1 MMFSN
6 SFLPTQCVSSSM
18 WRHWYYQITVITRT
32 AKNISHHRFHSCCF
46 TRCNQHFRHFTEIDI
61 LKVFLS
67 SGNICHQ
74 HSHNHYHLYY
84 EPHPQLWLWII
95 KVCNHSLTW
104 ADGHLALCGYW
115 PPMGRQIWNCTTFV
129 NVYWKCWN
137 CRRKCTIF
145 VSVVDAVGINECTY
159 YVGTHNTRLFQEVC
173 SKMHKEAC
181 MQYLWWTLQEFGRTR
196 ICLIHPKPMILFCMS
211 PMNPLNP

>member
-1 MMFSN
+1 MLLITAGSSPLVVCLLLPLHPCRPWLLGPSSPTQYNIVPSGIDLVVMFSN

-74 HSHNHYHLYY
+74 HSHNHYHQYY

-95 KVCNHSLTW
+95 KVWLQSLSYLSRW
-104 ADGHLALCGYW
+104 PSRLVRVLAAQGSSNLELHNIC
-115 PPMGRQIWNCTTFV
+115 
-129 NVYWKCWN
+129 KC
-137 CRRKCTIF
+137 
-145 VSVVDAVGINECTY
+145 
-159 YVGTHNTRLFQEVC
+159 LFEVLEL
-173 SKMHKEAC
+173 S
-181 MQYLWWTLQEFGRTR
+181 
-196 ICLIHPKPMILFCMS
+196 
-211 PMNPLNP
+211 